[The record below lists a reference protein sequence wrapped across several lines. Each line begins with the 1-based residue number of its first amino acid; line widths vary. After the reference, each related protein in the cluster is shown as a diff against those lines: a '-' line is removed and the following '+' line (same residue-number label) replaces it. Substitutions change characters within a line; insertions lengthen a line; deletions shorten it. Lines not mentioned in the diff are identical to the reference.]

1 MTTKKYIQA
10 QGLMNRIESIETAIE
25 YMETVQCSKECM
37 EAVVDMLK
45 YDQRSLY
52 DEFAKI

>member
-1 MTTKKYIQA
+1 
-10 QGLMNRIESIETAIE
+10 MNRIESIETAIE

-45 YDQRSLY
+45 YDQHSLY

>member
-10 QGLMNRIESIETAIE
+10 QQLMNRIESIETAIE
-25 YMETVQCSKECM
+25 YMETVQCSKECY